1 MRPMRDPAP
10 SRIAY
15 RINRLMLTPRF
26 RTFLRYGLPMLMIAA
41 IAAWW
46 ASDEDRRS
54 DLTDRVAELR
64 RQIEE
69 RPEFMVKMMAV
80 NSASDDVAAEIRQ
93 VLSIDFP
100 VSSFDLDLDQL
111 REAVEDLPPVA
122 NASVRIRTGGVLAV
136 DVQERR
142 PVAVWRSA
150 DGLRL
155 IDGEGV
161 EIAALESRQE
171 RADLPLILGKGASQR
186 VTEALALFDAAD
198 PIADRFRGLLRVGER
213 RWDVLLDREQRI
225 MLPESAPVR
234 VMEQVMALDRA
245 QDLLARDLAVIDFRN
260 PSRPTIR
267 LTPGAIEALNE
278 ASWTETEEANR

>member
-41 IAAWW
+41 VAAWW

-54 DLTDRVAELR
+54 DLKDRVAELR

-80 NSASDDVAAEIRQ
+80 NSASDDVAAEIRH

-142 PVAVWRSA
+142 PVAVWR
-150 DGLRL
+150 
-155 IDGEGV
+155 
-161 EIAALESRQE
+161 
-171 RADLPLILGKGASQR
+171 
-186 VTEALALFDAAD
+186 
-198 PIADRFRGLLRVGER
+198 
-213 RWDVLLDREQRI
+213 
-225 MLPESAPVR
+225 
-234 VMEQVMALDRA
+234 
-245 QDLLARDLAVIDFRN
+245 
-260 PSRPTIR
+260 
-267 LTPGAIEALNE
+267 
-278 ASWTETEEANR
+278 

>member
-41 IAAWW
+41 VAAWW

-80 NSASDDVAAEIRQ
+80 NSASDEVAADIRQ

-161 EIAALESRQE
+161 EIAALESRQD

-260 PSRPTIR
+260 PSRPTLR

-278 ASWTETEEANR
+278 ASWTETEEAN